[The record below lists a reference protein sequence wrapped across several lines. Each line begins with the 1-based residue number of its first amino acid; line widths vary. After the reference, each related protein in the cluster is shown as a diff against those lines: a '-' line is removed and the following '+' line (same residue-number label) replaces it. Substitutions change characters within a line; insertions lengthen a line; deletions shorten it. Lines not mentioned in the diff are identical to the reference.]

1 MSASSPFLTES
12 HNMRQDDRVTFTDR
26 FSGESYQGTI
36 YSIVS
41 LQENKYYKYS
51 QYVDYF
57 YIMVSQ
63 KDLHKL
69 LERGFEVIVN
79 HRPAVIGN
87 IERERRTRDGEVS
100 VIKKLY
106 IQNGAWSDET
116 EISLD
121 SVNAILV
128 WRIQFDIQK
137 N

>member
-1 MSASSPFLTES
+1 
-12 HNMRQDDRVTFTDR
+12 MRQDDRVTFTDR